1 MIFEVCAWESIERL
15 TREGKQVSGSLLPL
29 HEMRWMN
36 LQHSAD
42 IYWLLRLQQA
52 AAVSL
57 LFKKWL
63 QKNIDTHTN
72 TRRPGSKTFIMD
84 TGV

>member
-36 LQHSAD
+36 LQRGLD
-42 IYWLLRLQQA
+42 IYWCYACNKPQRSHCFQ
-52 AAVSL
+52 
-57 LFKKWL
+57 
-63 QKNIDTHTN
+63 I
-72 TRRPGSKTFIMD
+72 
-84 TGV
+84 